1 MKLNDSFRAS
11 SVCLLNPIA
20 LLMPI
25 KKKSS
30 EQQALM
36 FMGCQIHFHIAVLSS
51 LSLLAKG

>member
-11 SVCLLNPIA
+11 SVRLLNLNA
-20 LLMPI
+20 LLIPI
-25 KKKSS
+25 KMKSS

-36 FMGCQIHFHIAVLSS
+36 FMGCQVNFHIAMLSS